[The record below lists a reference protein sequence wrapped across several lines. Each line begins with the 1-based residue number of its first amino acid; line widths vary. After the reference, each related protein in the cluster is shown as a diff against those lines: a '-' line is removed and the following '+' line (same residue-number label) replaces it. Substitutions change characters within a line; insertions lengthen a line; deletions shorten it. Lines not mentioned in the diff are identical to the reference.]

1 MPLRWEAKGKNYG
14 MSAPAKLDVPRRIA
28 RWARALGPGLI
39 TGAADD
45 DPSGIATYSITGAS
59 TGLSMLWT
67 ALITTPMMAVL
78 DGTCARIGMA
88 TEAGLMTALGGSMP
102 RLLAVALAVLVG
114 LANTFNIGADLDAM
128 ADAAHML
135 VRLPETLCLVFFA
148 ALLIVVQVF
157 FSYRSFANV
166 MQWLCASLLAYVVTA
181 FIVHPHWPTVL
192 LSAVIPQFRLNAA
205 WLTTLTAVL
214 GTTITP
220 YLFFWQ
226 TSMTAEERRAR
237 STDDSREARTRSEI
251 HADANTGAI
260 YSNLVMFF
268 IIVTTAS
275 TLGAH
280 GSANIATAQQAAEAL
295 RPLAGNFAYAL
306 FTLGIVGTGLLAV
319 PVLAGASGYMFA
331 ELFELRQGLD
341 VKPWRA
347 RGFYGIIVLGV
358 VAGTVM
364 GLIHVDPIKALFWS
378 AVFNGVAAVPLIYAI
393 IRIASDRRVLK
404 DYVVSTTARVWLW
417 LAFVLMLVSAAGMVA
432 SWFIHT

>member
-1 MPLRWEAKGKNYG
+1 
-14 MSAPAKLDVPRRIA
+14 MSLAADLDVPHRVV
-28 RWARALGPGLI
+28 RWAKSLGPGLI

-78 DGTCARIGMA
+78 DGTCARIGVA
-88 TEAGLMTALGGSMP
+88 TGKGLMASLAGSMP
-102 RLLAVALAVLVG
+102 RSLAIALAILIG

-128 ADAAHML
+128 AAAAHML
-135 VRLPETLCLVFFA
+135 LRLPQELWLVFFA
-148 ALLIVVQVF
+148 AVVIVVEVF
-157 FSYRSFANV
+157 FSYRRFADV
-166 MQWLCASLLAYVVTA
+166 MKWLCVSLFAYIITA

-192 LSAVIPQFRLNAA
+192 LSAVVPQIRLNAA
-205 WLTTLTAVL
+205 WLTTLTATL

-226 TSMTAEERRAR
+226 TSMTAEEHQ
-237 STDDSREARTRSEI
+237 ARTKDPTMETRTISEI
-251 HADANTGAI
+251 HGDANTGSI
-260 YSNLVMFF
+260 LSNLVMFF

-280 GSANIATAQQAAEAL
+280 GSTNIATAQQAAEAL

-319 PVLAGASGYMFA
+319 PVLAGASAYMFA
-331 ELFELRQGLD
+331 ELFGLRQGLEK
-341 VKPWRA
+341 KPWRA
-347 RGFYGIIVLGV
+347 QGFYGIIALGV
-358 VAGTVM
+358 IAGMIM
-364 GLIHVDPIKALFWS
+364 GLVHIDPIKALFWS

-393 IRIASDRRVLK
+393 IRIASDRKLLK
-404 DYVVSTTARVWLW
+404 DLVVSKIARVWLW
-417 LAFVLMLVSAAGMVA
+417 LAFALMLLSAAGMVA
-432 SWFIHT
+432 SWFIHS

>member
-1 MPLRWEAKGKNYG
+1 
-14 MSAPAKLDVPRRIA
+14 MSLAADLDVPHRVV
-28 RWARALGPGLI
+28 RWAKSLGPGLI

-78 DGTCARIGMA
+78 DGTCARIGVA
-88 TEAGLMTALGGSMP
+88 TGKGLMASLAGSMP
-102 RLLAVALAVLVG
+102 RSLAIALAILIG

-128 ADAAHML
+128 AAAAHML
-135 VRLPETLCLVFFA
+135 LRLPQELWLVFFA
-148 ALLIVVQVF
+148 AVVIAVEVF
-157 FSYRSFANV
+157 FSYRRFADV
-166 MQWLCASLLAYVVTA
+166 MKWLCVSLFAYIITA

-192 LSAVIPQFRLNAA
+192 LSAVVPQIRLNAA
-205 WLTTLTAVL
+205 WLTTLTATL

-226 TSMTAEERRAR
+226 TSMTAEEHQ
-237 STDDSREARTRSEI
+237 ARTKDPTMETRTISEI
-251 HADANTGAI
+251 HGDANTGSI
-260 YSNLVMFF
+260 LSNLVMFF

-280 GSANIATAQQAAEAL
+280 GSTNIATAQQAAEAL

-319 PVLAGASGYMFA
+319 PVLAGASAYMFA
-331 ELFELRQGLD
+331 ELFGLRQGLEK
-341 VKPWRA
+341 KPWRA
-347 RGFYGIIVLGV
+347 QGFYGIIALGV
-358 VAGTVM
+358 IAGMIM
-364 GLIHVDPIKALFWS
+364 GLVHIDPIKALFWS

-393 IRIASDRRVLK
+393 IRIASDRKLLK
-404 DYVVSTTARVWLW
+404 DLVVSKIARVWLW
-417 LAFVLMLVSAAGMVA
+417 LAFALMLLSAAGMVA
-432 SWFIHT
+432 SWFIHS

>member
-1 MPLRWEAKGKNYG
+1 VDTGIRRRVSGWAK
-14 MSAPAKLDVPRRIA
+14 
-28 RWARALGPGLI
+28 ALGPGLI

-59 TGLSMLWT
+59 TGFSMLWA

-78 DGTCARIGMA
+78 DGTCARIGIA
-88 TEAGLMTALGGSMP
+88 TKAGLMASLARSMP
-102 RLLAVALAVLVG
+102 RYLAVSLAILVG

-128 ADAAHML
+128 AAAAHLL
-135 VRLPETLCLVFFA
+135 VRLPQDVWLIFFA
-148 ALLIVVQVF
+148 AVVIVVEVF
-157 FSYRSFANV
+157 FSYRRFADV
-166 MQWLCASLLAYVVTA
+166 MKWLCASLLAYVVTA

-192 LSAVIPQFRLNAA
+192 LSAVVPQIRLNGA
-205 WLTTLTAVL
+205 WLTTLTATL

-226 TSMTAEERRAR
+226 TSMTAEEQQAR
-237 STDDSREARTRSEI
+237 NKDPKMETRTLSEV
-251 HADANTGAI
+251 HADANTGSI
-260 YSNLVMFF
+260 FSNLVMFF

-275 TLGAH
+275 TIGAH

-319 PVLAGASGYMFA
+319 PVLAGASAYMFA
-331 ELFELRQGLD
+331 ELFGLRQGLEK
-341 VKPWRA
+341 KPWRA

-358 VAGTVM
+358 VAGVIM
-364 GLIHVDPIKALFWS
+364 GLLHVDPIKALFWS

-393 IRIASDRRVLK
+393 IRIASDRRLLK
-404 DYVVSTTARVWLW
+404 DLVVSQIARVWLW
-417 LAFVLMLVSAAGMVA
+417 LAFVLMLLSAAGMVA
-432 SWFIHT
+432 SWFIHS